1 MKRISTILAL
11 LTLLLLSPVLMPKTG
26 EAAAMRRPI
35 SPEQPMWI
43 FHIDV
48 WNYPDPAKVIDLI
61 PDDLR
66 PFVVFNISLSTNDDV
81 TSNPD
86 AERLI
91 ESWLRTC
98 AAKRV
103 WSMIQ
108 PSAGAHNRL
117 PELSDAEY
125 DSGESVYER
134 LLNNYPNLIGFGFAE
149 QFWDFGKNDLP
160 KWSERLQTL
169 YNILRLCNKYG
180 AYLSMSFTQSYDN
193 CLMMPISMIKNHAGI
208 REQLK
213 SNPEN
218 FICLEKYTMKKN
230 FFDIES
236 TCLGMFLSGC
246 AGNHGLRFDNSGWM
260 SNTDDYNDSSDN
272 PFPVMAGLMPVI
284 EHMLL
289 TGQTVID
296 GPELTWQQ
304 TTKSFSVKNSGEY
317 KTRQGGLFPHL
328 ENTYLDFFRRIINGE
343 LRILTRHE
351 VIERTKVCVLNDI
364 KPDASESIDGNPVKR
379 TAYITPKT
387 LFDGLYR
394 QECDCGGVS
403 YGTGWQD
410 QRWWLKS
417 TGRYPSIPLISS
429 GIGDETQYLQD
440 MGFTKIVK
448 ASAFWKDVQTKTDEL
463 NTLFPKQS
471 EGDLFVAA
479 QDGSANTFVVY
490 NPYQYDDEV
499 INSKR
504 TFRNATR
511 VASSA
516 FTLKSADNDDS
527 RSVTVSLNPYTI
539 AVFKSVD
546 NNALT
551 IFLNNY
557 SNDFLNTAKNNYAE
571 QPQRTDH
578 ITING
583 FNSKPVVTWTDAAN
597 HSASY
602 VQTSFSNGTLLI
614 DVTHNG
620 PLDITISQHPT
631 TLSPHP
637 LTASL
642 LPPMY
647 AGTLQV
653 EVEDMDYKNVD
664 AIYHQGLTSN
674 MQDSENIAWDYNG
687 QGYVCFIPGTSRG
700 LRGTIFA
707 PQAGTYRLGIRY
719 QSPNT
724 DTYVPLTL
732 RVNATQMLAPSMPR
746 TSQEWQIAY
755 TDVTLNEGEN
765 ELTLG
770 FSSTWSTSKV
780 YLDCVQLFPENANTI
795 VYPLSTTSYENGP
808 FASRQTYNLAG
819 QRVDNSYSGIIIK
832 NGKKIVR

>member
-1 MKRISTILAL
+1 MKRIITIYVL
-11 LTLLLLSPVLMPKTG
+11 LTLLLLSPAFMPKTG

-35 SPEQPMWI
+35 SSEQPMWI

-103 WSMIQ
+103 WCMIQ

-117 PELSDAEY
+117 QELSDAEY

-134 LLNNYPNLIGFGFAE
+134 LLCDYPNLIGFGFAE
-149 QFWDFGKNDLP
+149 QFWDFGKDDLP
-160 KWSERLQTL
+160 LWSERLQTL
-169 YNILRLCNKYG
+169 YNILRLCHKYE
-180 AYLSMSFTQSYDN
+180 AYLSMSFTQSYDG
-193 CLMMPISMIKNHAGI
+193 CLMMPVSMIKNHAGI
-208 REQLK
+208 REQLR

-236 TCLGMFLSGC
+236 TCLGMFLSGY

-304 TTKSFSVKNSGEY
+304 ATKTFFVQNSGEY

-328 ENTYLDFFRRIINGE
+328 ENTYLDFFRRIVNGE
-343 LRILTRHE
+343 LRILTRQE

-379 TAYITPKT
+379 TAYVTPKT

-394 QECDCGGVS
+394 QECDRGGVS

-429 GIGDETQYLQD
+429 GIGDGGDTQYLQNL
-440 MGFTKIVK
+440 GFTKIVK
-448 ASAFWKDVQTKTDEL
+448 ASAFWKDEKTKTNEL
-463 NTLFPKQS
+463 NKLFPIQS

-479 QDGSANTFVVY
+479 QDADASTLLVY

-499 INSKR
+499 IDSKR

-511 VASSA
+511 IATA
-516 FTLKSADNDDS
+516 NFTLKGNGNG
-527 RSVTVSLNPYTI
+527 RSVSASLNPYTV
-539 AVFKSVD
+539 AVFKAVD
-546 NNALT
+546 NNAST

-557 SNDFLNTAKNNYAE
+557 RNDFLNSAKNNYAE
-571 QPQRTDH
+571 QSQRTDH
-578 ITING
+578 ITIGG
-583 FNSKPVVTWTDAAN
+583 FDAMPEVTWADAAN
-597 HSASY
+597 HSASR
-602 VQTSFSNGTLLI
+602 VQTSFSNGMLSI
-614 DVTHNG
+614 DVTYNG
-620 PLDITISQHPT
+620 PLDISINNEQLTINNSS
-631 TLSPHP
+631 LSTPNTPP
-637 LTASL
+637 LGDGA
-642 LPPMY
+642 
-647 AGTLQV
+647 LQL
-653 EVEDMDYKNVD
+653 EAEDMDYKNVD
-664 AIYHQGLTSN
+664 AIYHQGLKRD
-674 MQDSENIAWDYNG
+674 MQNSGSIAWDYYG
-687 QGYVCFIPGTSRG
+687 QGYVRFIPGTSRG

-707 PQAGTYRLGIRY
+707 PQAGAYRLGIRY

-724 DTYVPLTL
+724 DTLVPLTL
-732 RVNATQMLAPSMPR
+732 RVNGTQMSAPSMPR
-746 TSQEWQIAY
+746 TGQEWQMAF
-755 TDVTLNEGEN
+755 TDVTLNEGDN
-765 ELTLG
+765 ELAFG

-780 YLDCVQLFPENANTI
+780 SLDCVQLYFEDLNAIILPTSATCSTNKN
-795 VYPLSTTSYENGP
+795 VYNI
-808 FASRQTYNLAG
+808 NG
-819 QRVDNSYSGIIIK
+819 QRVDKTYRGIVIQ
-832 NGKKIVR
+832 NGKKQVR